1 MCVCVACASVSPRE
15 IYDYR
20 DDNGSKS
27 YRRIITVMIIMIA
40 ITLPVYCN
48 IIDALVEVTFSFFT
62 NNFDEIIY
70 KTVSKVMTFLKS
82 MKTTAMMIKI
92 VF

>member
-1 MCVCVACASVSPRE
+1 
-15 IYDYR
+15 
-20 DDNGSKS
+20 
-27 YRRIITVMIIMIA
+27 MIIMIA

-48 IIDALVEVTFSFFT
+48 IIDSLVQVTFSFFT

-70 KTVSKVMTFLKS
+70 KTVSKVMIFLKS